1 MRTDA
6 ETEAETE
13 TESEVGAGEAV
24 AERVVLSY
32 PAALSERTRERVGQ
46 RYYRTY
52 LARAHDSAEAGAEWE
67 EFTDVGCCGSQIHVP
82 FRVERVDGGSR
93 VTADTRIEFTVREEG
108 EIEGG
113 WAVQNELDGRGEP
126 G

>member
-6 ETEAETE
+6 DAQTEDEP
-13 TESEVGAGEAV
+13 AGAV

-32 PAALSERTRERVGQ
+32 PAALSERTRERIGQ

-93 VTADTRIEFTVREEG
+93 VAADTEIEFTVREEG

-113 WAVQNELDGRGEP
+113 WAVQNELDGRGEERA
-126 G
+126 

>member
-6 ETEAETE
+6 DADAQTEDEP
-13 TESEVGAGEAV
+13 AGAV

-52 LARAHDSAEAGAEWE
+52 LARAHDSAEVGAEWE

-82 FRVERVDGGSR
+82 FRVERVDGGSQ
-93 VTADTRIEFTVREEG
+93 VAADTEIEFTVREEG
-108 EIEGG
+108 EIKGG
-113 WAVQNELDGRGEP
+113 WAVQNELDGRGEERA
-126 G
+126 

>member
-6 ETEAETE
+6 QTER
-13 TESEVGAGEAV
+13 GEAV

-46 RYYRTY
+46 SYYRTY
-52 LARAHDSAEAGAEWE
+52 LARAHDSAEPGEVWE

-93 VTADTRIEFTVREEG
+93 VTADTEIEFTVREEG

-113 WAVQNELDGRGEP
+113 WAVQNELDGREENEEA
-126 G
+126 